1 MGTIADKLAKLNTT
15 KEELK
20 AALAEKGQTVGD
32 VFSAYPAAVRAI
44 ETGGG
49 TFTITNVEMAQFPTS
64 ATAGEIVNFVFGGRV
79 TSSSVIDEQS
89 NNIPIGMERIGSEI
103 KYYFVM
109 PASNVVA
116 TFT

>member
-1 MGTIADKLAKLNTT
+1 MSIQSEIDRLMGIKAD
-15 KEELK
+15 LK
-20 AALAEKGQTVGD
+20 SALAEKGQAVGD

-79 TSSSVIDEQS
+79 ASSSVIDEQS